1 MLIHTTMEHIIM
13 NADSFK
19 IMEES
24 HRKIEIMFY
33 DRSDRKIK
41 LNNFICALE
50 FLRDFSFIHLCP
62 FSVRCFV

>member
-1 MLIHTTMEHIIM
+1 MLIHTTKEHMIM
-13 NADSFK
+13 NADSLK
-19 IMEES
+19 TTEEAY
-24 HRKIEIMFY
+24 RKICFY

-50 FLRDFSFIHLCP
+50 FLGDFSFIHLCP